1 MTYLR
6 YPQLVGDTVV
16 FVADDDVWLVPASGG
31 TARRLTS
38 DRAPVARPRLSADG
52 TAVAWTSR
60 RDGNPEVYWVP
71 SPAARR
77 SGSPG
82 GTRPRPGCWA
92 GRPTGASWPRRP
104 AASRS
109 PRGCGRGRLR
119 STASRES

>member
-38 DRAPVARPRLSADG
+38 DRAPAARPRLSADG

-71 SPAARR
+71 VA
-77 SGSPG
+77 G
-82 GTRPRPGCWA
+82 GTPQRLTWWNSAKTRLLGWTA
-92 GRPTGASWPRRP
+92 DRRVV
-104 AASRS
+104 AASS
-109 PRGCGRGRLR
+109 CGEPF
-119 STASRES
+119 TSRMWAWALPLDGEP